1 MSETRLDLKIRPYAG
16 QDENAVLDLLRE
28 SLGEGPT
35 GRRTPAFFRWKHFA
49 NPFGASFMLVGEVDG
64 RIVGL
69 RAFMRWEFRCDN
81 RTIRA
86 VTAVDTATHPHYQ
99 GQGIFSKLTR
109 TALDSLAG
117 DADLVFNT
125 PNEKSLGGYLKMGWQ
140 VAGRV
145 PIRIRVRHPLKLAL
159 GLRSIRGPGVVP
171 GREAPRVAAPRAAEL
186 LADSGVGSLIERW
199 SAAET
204 RIATTREGRYL
215 DWRYAE
221 VPSLDYRAL
230 SLSHAGRTRGLAIF
244 RVRPRGGLWE
254 STVTE
259 LIVEPGDRATA
270 SNLLRRV
277 IAAASVDH
285 LACHFP
291 SGSTAARQAVRSGFV
306 PSNARITFVVKPLNR
321 NLGVDVTS
329 LARWALSLGDVEV
342 L

>member
-1 MSETRLDLKIRPYAG
+1 MSGIGLGLKIRSYDD
-16 QDENAVLDLLRE
+16 QDEKAVLDLLRE

-35 GRRTPAFFRWKHFA
+35 GLRTPAFFRWKHFA
-49 NPFGASFMLVGEVDG
+49 NPFGASFMLVAEVDG

-69 RAFMRWEFRCDN
+69 RAFMRWEFRYDD
-81 RTIRA
+81 RTVRA

-145 PIRIRVRHPLKLAL
+145 PVRIRVRHPLRLAL
-159 GLRSIRGPGVVP
+159 GMRSIRKPGVVP
-171 GREAPRVAAPRAAEL
+171 VHEAPSVAAPRAAEL
-186 LADSGVGSLIERW
+186 LVDTEVGSFIEQW

-204 RIATTREGRYL
+204 RIATRRGGRYL

-230 SLSHAGRTRGLAIF
+230 RLSHAGRTRGLVIF

-259 LIVEPGDRATA
+259 LLVEPGDRATA
-270 SNLLRRV
+270 RSLLRKV
-277 IAAASVDH
+277 IAAAPVDH
-285 LACHFP
+285 LASHFP
-291 SGSTAARQAVRSGFV
+291 SGSTAARQALRSGFV
-306 PSNARITFVVKPLNR
+306 PSNAGITFVVKLLNP
-321 NLGVDVTS
+321 NLSVDVTS
-329 LARWALSLGDVEV
+329 LKTWALSLGDVEV
-342 L
+342 F